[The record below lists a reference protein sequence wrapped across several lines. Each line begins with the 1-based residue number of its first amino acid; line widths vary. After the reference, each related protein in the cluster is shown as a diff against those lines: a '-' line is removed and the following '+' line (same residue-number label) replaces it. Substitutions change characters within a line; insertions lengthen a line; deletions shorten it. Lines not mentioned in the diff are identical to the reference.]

1 MNNFPEIIDM
11 RKVNAVVD
19 DAQSKLRALKST
31 IDELEAIGIK
41 VEVKITVEDKWV
53 NLLKDCIN

>member
-11 RKVNAVVD
+11 RKVNSVVD

>member
-11 RKVNAVVD
+11 RKVNNVVD

>member
-1 MNNFPEIIDM
+1 MKELPEIIDM
-11 RKVNAVVD
+11 RKVNTVVD